1 MNGRLGIG
9 VRVPACRPAT
19 EIASVA
25 ARAER
30 IGFDSVWIPASQLLW
45 RDVWTA
51 LALALALAAD
61 RTGEIRLGT
70 ARPGGGPQREAG
82 DHRVAVR
89 GVVRLSVR

>member
-30 IGFDSVWIPASQLLW
+30 IGFDSLWIPASQLLW

-51 LALALALAAD
+51 LALAAD

-70 ARPGGGPQREAG
+70 ARPGGPQREAG